1 MSKKMS
7 ALLGLFL
14 AAISFISLIKL
25 YNHVGFIYL
34 SSVLWMNQLEIFD
47 NQAFVYLI
55 ITVFSILIFINLYY
69 ALQGKMKRLILY
81 IEFCLYLIALLIFLL
96 LKSPGVQGVNLS
108 FAGFW
113 IDLQYSTF
121 EVVMNIILFIP
132 LGILLANKL
141 KIVSTVLLSLIFIIT
156 IESIQYIFKLGVFDV
171 IDIATN
177 FSGILIGYLPVRIW
191 LYFNKRKKSRF

>member
-7 ALLGLFL
+7 ALISLFL
-14 AAISFISLIKL
+14 AAVCFISLIKM

-47 NQAFVYLI
+47 NHTFVYSM
-55 ITVFSILIFINLYY
+55 ITVLTVLVFTNLYY
-69 ALQGKMKRLILY
+69 TLQGKMKRFVLY
-81 IEFCLYLIALLIFLL
+81 AEFCLYMAALLVFLL
-96 LKSPGVQGVNLS
+96 LKSPGVQGINLS
-108 FAGFW
+108 FTGFW

-121 EVVMNIILFIP
+121 EVIMNIVLFIP

-141 KIVSTVLLSLIFIIT
+141 KLVSTILLSLLFILS

-177 FSGILIGYLPVRIW
+177 FSGILIGYLPTRLW
-191 LYFNKRKKSRF
+191 LFYRSRK

>member
-1 MSKKMS
+1 MS
-7 ALLGLFL
+7 ALL
-14 AAISFISLIKL
+14 SFILAVICFICLIKM

-47 NQAFVYLI
+47 NQSLVYLI
-55 ITVFSILIFINLYY
+55 ITAFSILIFINLYY
-69 ALQGKMKRLILY
+69 ALQGKMKRVIIY
-81 IEFCLYLIALLIFLL
+81 IEFCLYMIALLVFLL
-96 LKSPGVQGVNLS
+96 LKSPGIQGVNLS
-108 FAGFW
+108 FSGFW

-121 EVVMNIILFIP
+121 EVIMNVILFIP

-141 KIVSTVLLSLIFIIT
+141 KLVSTVILSFLFIIA

-177 FSGILIGYLPVRIW
+177 FSGILIGYLPTRVW
-191 LYFNKRKKSRF
+191 LYFNNRNKN

>member
-1 MSKKMS
+1 MS
-7 ALLGLFL
+7 ALLSFSL
-14 AAISFISLIKL
+14 AAICFISLIKL

-47 NQAFVYLI
+47 NKTFVYLI
-55 ITVFSILIFINLYY
+55 IMAFSVLISINLYY
-69 ALQGKMKRLILY
+69 ALRGKMKRFILY
-81 IEFCLYLIALLIFLL
+81 IEFCLYMVALLVFLL
-96 LKSPGVQGVNLS
+96 LKSPGIQGVNLS

-121 EVVMNIILFIP
+121 EVVMNVILFIP

-141 KIVSTVLLSLIFIIT
+141 KLRSTILLSLIFILA
-156 IESIQYIFKLGVFDV
+156 IESIQYLFKLGVFDV

-177 FSGILIGYLPVRIW
+177 FAGILIGYLPTRLW
-191 LYFNKRKKSRF
+191 LYFNNRNKN

>member
-1 MSKKMS
+1 MS
-7 ALLGLFL
+7 ALL
-14 AAISFISLIKL
+14 SFILAVICFICLIKM

-47 NQAFVYLI
+47 NQSLVYLI
-55 ITVFSILIFINLYY
+55 ITAFSILIFINLYY
-69 ALQGKMKRLILY
+69 ALQGKMKRVIIY
-81 IEFCLYLIALLIFLL
+81 IEFCLYMIALLVFLL
-96 LKSPGVQGVNLS
+96 LKSPGIQGVNLS
-108 FAGFW
+108 FSGFW

-121 EVVMNIILFIP
+121 EVIMNVILFIP

-141 KIVSTVLLSLIFIIT
+141 KLVSTVILSFLLIIA

-177 FSGILIGYLPVRIW
+177 FSGILIGYLPTRVW
-191 LYFNKRKKSRF
+191 LYFNNRNKN